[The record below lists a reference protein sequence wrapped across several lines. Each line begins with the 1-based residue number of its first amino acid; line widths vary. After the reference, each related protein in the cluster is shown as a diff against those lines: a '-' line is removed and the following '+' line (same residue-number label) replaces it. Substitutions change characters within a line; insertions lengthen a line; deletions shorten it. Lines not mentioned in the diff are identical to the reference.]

1 MQPSTNTPAAAARR
15 AAAAVRAAFPH
26 TLPVLMGFSCLG
38 LTYGVLMASKGYGA
52 LWSLLMSALAF
63 GGSMQFVAITLL
75 TTAFDPVQ
83 AFLLSVMVNARHM
96 FYGLSM
102 LPRYRGMGGARNALV
117 FLLCDET
124 FSINCATEPPADVP
138 AKDFYLA
145 VSLLDYLYWVAAS
158 FVGGLIGGM
167 LNADLTGLDFV
178 LTALIF
184 VLFLDKWD
192 RREER
197 PSALIGLGAAV
208 ACLAAFGQS
217 GFIIPAMGVI
227 LAALLLGRDRLCR

>member
-1 MQPSTNTPAAAARR
+1 MQPSGNTAASPAKR
-15 AAAAVRAAFPH
+15 ATAAVRAAFPH

-63 GGSMQFVAITLL
+63 GGSMQYVAISLL
-75 TTAFDPVQ
+75 TVAFDPFQ
-83 AFLLSVMVNARHM
+83 AFLMSLMVNARHL

-102 LPRYRGMGGARNALV
+102 LPRYRGMGRARSVLV

-124 FSINCATEPPADVP
+124 FSINCSVEPPPQVP
-138 AKDFYLA
+138 ARDFYLA
-145 VSLLDYLYWVAAS
+145 VSLLDYAYWVAAS
-158 FVGGLIGGM
+158 FAGGLIGGM
-167 LNADLTGLDFV
+167 LRFDLTGLDFV

-184 VLFLDKWD
+184 VLFLNRWD
-192 RREER
+192 ERSDR
-197 PSALIGLGAAV
+197 PSALIGVGAAV
-208 ACLAAFGQS
+208 ACLALLGQS

>member
-1 MQPSTNTPAAAARR
+1 M
-15 AAAAVRAAFPH
+15 
-26 TLPVLMGFSCLG
+26 
-38 LTYGVLMASKGYGA
+38 
-52 LWSLLMSALAF
+52 
-63 GGSMQFVAITLL
+63 
-75 TTAFDPVQ
+75 
-83 AFLLSVMVNARHM
+83 
-96 FYGLSM
+96 
-102 LPRYRGMGGARNALV
+102 
-117 FLLCDET
+117 
-124 FSINCATEPPADVP
+124 
-138 AKDFYLA
+138 
-145 VSLLDYLYWVAAS
+145 SLLDYLYWVAAS

>member
-1 MQPSTNTPAAAARR
+1 MQPSGNTAASPAKR
-15 AAAAVRAAFPH
+15 ATAAVRAAFPH
-26 TLPVLMGFSCLG
+26 TLPVLMGFCCLG

-63 GGSMQFVAITLL
+63 GGSMQYVAISLL
-75 TTAFDPVQ
+75 TAAFDPIQ
-83 AFLLSVMVNARHM
+83 AFLMSLMVNARHL

-102 LPRYRGMGGARNALV
+102 LPRYRGMGRARNALV

-124 FSINCATEPPADVP
+124 FSINCATEPPAGVP

-167 LNADLTGLDFV
+167 LHADLTGLDFV

-192 RREER
+192 RREDR
-197 PSALIGLGAAV
+197 PSALIGLGAAA

-217 GFIIPAMGVI
+217 SFIIPAMGVI

>member
-1 MQPSTNTPAAAARR
+1 
-15 AAAAVRAAFPH
+15 
-26 TLPVLMGFSCLG
+26 MGS
-38 LTYGVLMASKGYGA
+38 
-52 LWSLLMSALAF
+52 
-63 GGSMQFVAITLL
+63 
-75 TTAFDPVQ
+75 
-83 AFLLSVMVNARHM
+83 
-96 FYGLSM
+96 
-102 LPRYRGMGGARNALV
+102 ARNALV

-124 FSINCATEPPADVP
+124 FSINCAAEPPADVL

-167 LNADLTGLDFV
+167 LHADLTGLDFV

-197 PSALIGLGAAV
+197 PSALIGVGVAV
-208 ACLAAFGQS
+208 ACLTLLGQS

>member
-1 MQPSTNTPAAAARR
+1 M
-15 AAAAVRAAFPH
+15 
-26 TLPVLMGFSCLG
+26 
-38 LTYGVLMASKGYGA
+38 
-52 LWSLLMSALAF
+52 
-63 GGSMQFVAITLL
+63 
-75 TTAFDPVQ
+75 
-83 AFLLSVMVNARHM
+83 
-96 FYGLSM
+96 
-102 LPRYRGMGGARNALV
+102 

-124 FSINCATEPPADVP
+124 FSINCAAEPPVGIP

-167 LNADLTGLDFV
+167 LHADLTGLDFV

-192 RREER
+192 RREDR

-208 ACLAAFGQS
+208 VCLAVFGQDS
-217 GFIIPAMGVI
+217 FIIPAMGVI
-227 LAALLLGRDRLCR
+227 LAALLLGRNRLCR